1 MAIDLGAIGALRR
14 KLRPKELPAAEEK
27 KSGEFKQALAW
38 TIVWI
43 SLAAIFAGI
52 IYAASDYGSF
62 LEFVTGYT
70 LEKSLSVDN
79 MFVFIIIF
87 SSLGIPH
94 QFQHRVL

>member
-1 MAIDLGAIGALRR
+1 L
-14 KLRPKELPAAEEK
+14 KKK
-27 KSGEFKQALAW
+27 KSGTFKQALAW

-43 SLAAIFAGI
+43 SLAAIFAGV
-52 IYAASDYGSF
+52 IYATSGYGSF
-62 LEFVTGYT
+62 LEFVTGYM

-94 QFQHRVL
+94 QFQHRVLSVGILVQ